1 MKVKVILVFFLC
13 CISFGSSAQ
22 NGLEMLMEKG
32 KNHLI
37 DHENEEAKKVLQEAL
52 IQSFEAKDLKST
64 AIIYNNLG
72 VAAREMGNYKDGVE
86 SYELALEVYKEI
98 GNDTLIAE
106 SQYNLGLA
114 LKGLGINQVA
124 IKNFN
129 AALHL
134 FEKIHDEKRIAM
146 VYDALGNIY
155 KDLENYEEAI
165 QYHSSAMNIYERIGY
180 KKGISRSAHNLG
192 QVYIGLGN
200 YRKAK
205 EQLFR
210 AKGIKEEMG
219 FSTAASNAQIGTY
232 FIKMNE
238 LDSAE
243 FYYNLSLS
251 ARKKER
257 NVANLA
263 TAYWHMGDLLIKRKE
278 YKNATPLLDQAFFL
292 ADSLALNQLL
302 IDIIGSQ
309 IDIGKIKGDQL
320 NNKYERLASLKDG
333 VLGELSRKEIARFEV
348 EYGVLKKD
356 QEIELKNN
364 QLLIKEIEN
373 DKLELRNMFLI
384 SGVLIAAV
392 FVFMVIYFYLKL
404 RKRKKETEEK
414 NELLTS
420 SYELVDNL
428 HTELS
433 HRTKNYFQM
442 FGGMLKYDQDR
453 TTNDDVSDLLE
464 KYSSRVEAMSQ
475 IQRYLLKEK
484 AASKEVQLNLYLE
497 ELLANIN
504 LVLNNRDPKVKIT
517 SDFASVSCD
526 YDKALRIGLVMN
538 EMVSNSFE
546 HGFNSIDLPSLDLK
560 LEETSQQEVLLLIRD
575 NGVGLRNLQIAD
587 DSIGISLMKMILNSV
602 DGNLTYEKEKNMG
615 TSVIIT
621 CPHMQ

>member
-13 CISFGSSAQ
+13 CISSVSSAQ

-32 KNHLI
+32 KNYLLAS
-37 DHENEEAKKVLQEAL
+37 ENEQAEEVLQKAL
-52 IQSFEAKDLKST
+52 IQSVEAKDLKST

-72 VAAREMGNYKDGVE
+72 VAARRLGNDKEGIE
-86 SYELALEVYKEI
+86 SYELALEVYKKI
-98 GNDTLIAE
+98 GDDTLIAG
-106 SQYNLGLA
+106 SQYNLGVA
-114 LKGLGINQVA
+114 LKRLGSYELA
-124 IKNFN
+124 IRNFSS
-129 AALHL
+129 AVVL
-134 FEKIHDEKRIAM
+134 FEKIRDEEKTAK
-146 VYDALGNIY
+146 VYDVLGNIY
-155 KDLENYEEAI
+155 NDIKNHKESI
-165 QYHSSAMNIYERIGY
+165 QYHRSAMKIYERILDTVGT
-180 KKGISRSAHNLG
+180 SRAALNLG
-192 QVYIGLGN
+192 GAYIELGEF
-200 YRKAK
+200 RKARLY
-205 EQLFR
+205 LFR
-210 AKGIKEEMG
+210 AKRIKKELNI
-219 FSTAASNAQIGTY
+219 STAACDAQIGD
-232 FIKMNE
+232 FFMEIKK

-243 FYYNLSLS
+243 IYYKQSLNT
-251 ARKKER
+251 RKKEGHKT
-257 NVANLA
+257 NLA
-263 TAYWHMGDLLIKRKE
+263 TAYWHMGDLLIEQGE
-278 YKNATPLLDQAFFL
+278 YQDAIPFLNKAFQI
-292 ADSLALNQLL
+292 ADSLGLNQLL
-302 IDIIGSQ
+302 ILVIGSQ
-309 IDIGKIKGDQL
+309 IEVGKITGDQL
-320 NNKYERLASLKDG
+320 NEKYEQLILLNEG
-333 VLGELSRKEIARFEV
+333 VLGEASLKEISRFEV
-348 EYGVLKKD
+348 KYGVLKKD

-364 QLLIKEIEN
+364 QLIIKEIEN
-373 DKLELRNMFLI
+373 DKLSLRNMFLVF
-384 SGVLIAAV
+384 GVLIAAV
-392 FVFMVIYFYLKL
+392 FIFMVIYFYLKL
-404 RKRKKETEEK
+404 RKGKKETEEK

-433 HRTKNYFQM
+433 HRTKKYFQM

-484 AASKEVQLNLYLE
+484 TASKDVQLNLYLE

-517 SDFASVSCD
+517 SEFASVSCD

-560 LEETSQQEVLLLIRD
+560 LEETAQQEVVLLIRD

-602 DGNLTYEKEKNMG
+602 DGDLTYEKEKNMG

-621 CPHMQ
+621 CPHIQ